1 MFETIFQE
9 QYDYFGSLIIKG
21 EFGNKVVNNLASL
34 IGNVGFNILKLEEVP
49 DLSDNVITFVIADN
63 LTEAEWVKIRSATSS
78 TIFVIGCASPVQ
90 EPQANSCFIC
100 ETSPELCIQTLISM
114 MKMIDGDGLVM
125 TDFADIRHVLI
136 ECGQQNH
143 VIYIESTHPEEAIER
158 VLKQLSNKPIAL
170 DQVKGILL
178 NMVIGE
184 DFEFSFSNIDTI
196 ITRVAAEVSETTL
209 VIFGTTF
216 DVNKQGQELGLNM
229 IVSY

>member
-1 MFETIFQE
+1 
-9 QYDYFGSLIIKG
+9 
-21 EFGNKVVNNLASL
+21 
-34 IGNVGFNILKLEEVP
+34 
-49 DLSDNVITFVIADN
+49 
-63 LTEAEWVKIRSATSS
+63 
-78 TIFVIGCASPVQ
+78 
-90 EPQANSCFIC
+90 
-100 ETSPELCIQTLISM
+100 
-114 MKMIDGDGLVM
+114 M

-136 ECGQQNH
+136 ECGQQKH

-158 VLKQLSNKPIAL
+158 VLNQLSNKPIAL

-184 DFEFSFSNIDTI
+184 DFEFSNIYTI
-196 ITRVAAEVSETTL
+196 IHTIIARIEEEVSETTL

>member
-1 MFETIFQE
+1 
-9 QYDYFGSLIIKG
+9 
-21 EFGNKVVNNLASL
+21 
-34 IGNVGFNILKLEEVP
+34 
-49 DLSDNVITFVIADN
+49 
-63 LTEAEWVKIRSATSS
+63 
-78 TIFVIGCASPVQ
+78 
-90 EPQANSCFIC
+90 
-100 ETSPELCIQTLISM
+100 

>member
-1 MFETIFQE
+1 MFATIFQE
-9 QYDYFGSLIIKG
+9 QYDYFSSLIIKG

-34 IGNVGFNILKLEEVP
+34 IGNVGFNILKLEEVT

-63 LTEAEWVKIRSATSS
+63 LTETEWVKIRSATSS

-90 EPQANSCFIC
+90 EPQADSCFIC

-114 MKMIDGDGLVM
+114 MKLIGGDGLVM

-143 VIYIESTHPEEAIER
+143 VNIHPIIE
-158 VLKQLSNKPIAL
+158 
-170 DQVKGILL
+170 G
-178 NMVIGE
+178 
-184 DFEFSFSNIDTI
+184 
-196 ITRVAAEVSETTL
+196 VAAEVSETTS

>member
-1 MFETIFQE
+1 M
-9 QYDYFGSLIIKG
+9 
-21 EFGNKVVNNLASL
+21 
-34 IGNVGFNILKLEEVP
+34 
-49 DLSDNVITFVIADN
+49 
-63 LTEAEWVKIRSATSS
+63 
-78 TIFVIGCASPVQ
+78 
-90 EPQANSCFIC
+90 
-100 ETSPELCIQTLISM
+100 
-114 MKMIDGDGLVM
+114 
-125 TDFADIRHVLI
+125 LI

-143 VIYIESTHPEEAIER
+143 VIYIESTYPEEAIER

-184 DFEFSFSNIDTI
+184 DFEFSNIHPI
-196 ITRVAAEVSETTL
+196 IEGVAAEVSETTS